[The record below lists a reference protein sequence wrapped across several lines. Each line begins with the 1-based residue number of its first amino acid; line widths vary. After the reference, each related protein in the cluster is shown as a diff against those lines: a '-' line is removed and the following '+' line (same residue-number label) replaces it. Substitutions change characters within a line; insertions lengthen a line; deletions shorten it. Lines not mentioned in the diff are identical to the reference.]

1 MGDKK
6 IAIRYYSDLLCVW
19 AYVAEVRLEELRGN
33 FLDRVELEQRF
44 VPVFGN
50 TDNKI
55 GQGWAKRGGWK
66 AYADHVRQAVDSF
79 AQLPVHPQV
88 WAVHAPPSS
97 HGAHAFVK
105 AAAVLE
111 QDGEIDAAR
120 SEKRRGRTAIEELAW
135 QLRLAFFRDGLDI
148 ARLDVQLAT
157 AHEMNLPA
165 DRIRELLENGRA
177 FAALAVDYEAA
188 TRDQVKGSPTFV
200 LNEGRQKLYGN
211 VGYGIIEANIQ
222 ELLRDRRDMASWC

>member
-1 MGDKK
+1 VHPE
-6 IAIRYYSDLLCVW
+6 VW
-19 AYVAEVRLEELRGN
+19 ATA
-33 FLDRVELEQRF
+33 
-44 VPVFGN
+44 
-50 TDNKI
+50 
-55 GQGWAKRGGWK
+55 
-66 AYADHVRQAVDSF
+66 
-79 AQLPVHPQV
+79 
-88 WAVHAPPSS
+88 APPSS

-111 QDGEIDAAR
+111 QEGEIDAAR
-120 SEKRRGRTAIEELAW
+120 SEKLHGRTAVEELAW
-135 QLRLAFFRDGLDI
+135 RLRSAFFRDGLDI
-148 ARLDVQLAT
+148 ARLEVQLAT
-157 AHEMNLPA
+157 AKEMDLPA

-200 LNEGRQKLYGN
+200 LNEGRQQLYGN